1 MELWFDCKLEIEG
14 LKLPIEGFSLQFSV
28 YTMQMIEV
36 LVFFQFPV
44 GSLQFAARSPQLPFS
59 VEFPN

>member
-1 MELWFDCKLEIEG
+1 MWFDCKIEIED

-28 YTMQMIEV
+28 YITQIIKV
-36 LVFFQFPV
+36 LDFFSSSQSV
-44 GSLQFAARSPQLPFS
+44 VCSLQLAIRSLRFA